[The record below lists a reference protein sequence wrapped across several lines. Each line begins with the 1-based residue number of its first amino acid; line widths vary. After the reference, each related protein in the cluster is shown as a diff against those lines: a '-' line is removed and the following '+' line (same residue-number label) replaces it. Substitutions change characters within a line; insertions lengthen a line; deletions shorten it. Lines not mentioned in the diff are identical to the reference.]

1 MWATMGLLSYVDISI
16 EERQRQLDQKSKH
29 DATAA
34 AHGASRKEEKA
45 AVRKWSDIHRPCVQA
60 DQADRS

>member
-1 MWATMGLLSYVDISI
+1 MSLLSYVDISI

-34 AHGASRKEEKA
+34 ADVASRKEEKA
-45 AVRKWSDIHRPCVQA
+45 AVRKRPGIHRPCAQA
-60 DQADRS
+60 DQAGAGRS